1 MTDREI
7 YPNAP
12 LRFVAF
18 EARFPHVP
26 PFGLAVPPEPLRK
39 ALQARF
45 PRSEPANVQSV
56 EIGPGAI
63 RQGAEMRHRFL
74 SRDRT
79 IALTL
84 GAQSLSVETANYHR
98 FEDFRES
105 IAEAVDAVE
114 ALAEVSGLLRVGLRY
129 VDELRVPVAISALAE
144 WAAYVDGSLI
154 GPVGLAPGSPVQSF
168 GAIETQIAER
178 QGLAMRYGSLPHGR
192 LVDPNGPLRSP
203 HNDPDDE
210 PFFFIDIDS
219 YWTAPEDDMPEFV
232 TQAILGICNDL
243 HSPTRTMFESS
254 ITEKLRN
261 DVLRTQ
267 GE

>member
-129 VDELRVPVAISALAE
+129 VDELRVPVAISALTD
-144 WAAYVDGSLI
+144 WAAYVDANRFGVGAYVPITTNLTCYRYAVGRTSRE
-154 GPVGLAPGSPVQSF
+154 GACSYFAPVVQFAITPGLEFSYDLYLTVGTVDEMRAAFRRIHHESQP
-168 GAIETQIAER
+168 
-178 QGLAMRYGSLPHGR
+178 AMG
-192 LVDPNGPLRSP
+192 
-203 HNDPDDE
+203 
-210 PFFFIDIDS
+210 
-219 YWTAPEDDMPEFV
+219 W
-232 TQAILGICNDL
+232 
-243 HSPTRTMFESS
+243 
-254 ITEKLRN
+254 
-261 DVLRTQ
+261 
-267 GE
+267 